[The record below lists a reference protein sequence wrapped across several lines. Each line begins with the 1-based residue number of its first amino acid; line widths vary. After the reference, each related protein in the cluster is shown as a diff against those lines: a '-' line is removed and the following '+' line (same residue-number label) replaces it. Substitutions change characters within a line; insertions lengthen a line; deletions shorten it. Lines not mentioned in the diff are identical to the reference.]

1 MNHKQEIK
9 YTVLL
14 SKINNDIQE
23 KLDIQN
29 IQKKL
34 DIPNIQ
40 EKLDIPN
47 VQEKL
52 DIDIIKQICYFY
64 YYEGDYLTIYNFL
77 LNKNTVEKNN
87 IILDTTFKLKNKFPI
102 YNIDT
107 QQVLTNKKNI
117 KLYYY
122 IIKKHLK
129 NGERNNNV
137 HVT

>member
-23 KLDIQN
+23 KLDI
-29 IQKKL
+29 
-34 DIPNIQ
+34 PNI
-40 EKLDIPN
+40 
-47 VQEKL
+47 QEKL

-87 IILDTTFKLKNKFPI
+87 IILDTTFKLKKWQNLKLKEI
-102 YNIDT
+102 K
-107 QQVLTNKKNI
+107 VTNNLEIIFNNLMMI
-117 KLYYY
+117 KLKKKL
-122 IIKKHLK
+122 IWILDIRNKLVMKIKEEHLL
-129 NGERNNNV
+129 
-137 HVT
+137 